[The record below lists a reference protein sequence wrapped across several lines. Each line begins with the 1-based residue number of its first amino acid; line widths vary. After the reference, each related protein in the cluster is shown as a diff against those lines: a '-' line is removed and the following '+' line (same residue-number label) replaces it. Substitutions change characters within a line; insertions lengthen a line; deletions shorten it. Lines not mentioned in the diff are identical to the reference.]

1 MRHRQKLPV
10 VAIGSIEN
18 VADAALLGAQEDTV
32 EIWPVTCLVSL
43 QEAETNRAGRTSMT
57 LSINTNSSKFLSE
70 LMNSCLKTSGNPTAL
85 SFAETLSTAQK
96 SGADKT
102 SAPASGETAL
112 NNAVQ
117 KSGNTA
123 RGGMPMAA
131 LDYFS
136 FGDGEAMGLPKGVSR
151 LEYNVYRPDGL
162 DIDGRSYPFVVKST
176 GEKLSGSVADKYQ
189 KMLLDVTRQRIEIYK
204 EGKANGLSDD
214 QLLSSLQAF
223 DISLPDSYRT
233 LVGKSDMVAPSTRYN
248 MPTHDEVMQA

>member
-1 MRHRQKLPV
+1 
-10 VAIGSIEN
+10 
-18 VADAALLGAQEDTV
+18 
-32 EIWPVTCLVSL
+32 
-43 QEAETNRAGRTSMT
+43 MT
-57 LSINTNSSKFLSE
+57 LSINTNSSKFLNE
-70 LMNSCLKTSGNPTAL
+70 LMNSRMKTSGNPTAV
-85 SFAETLSTAQK
+85 SFAEILSTAQK

-102 SAPASGETAL
+102 SAPTSGETTL
-112 NNAVQ
+112 NNAV
-117 KSGNTA
+117 KNSNNTSNA
-123 RGGMPMAA
+123 AMSMAS

-189 KMLLDVTRQRIEIYK
+189 KMLLEVTRQRIDIYN
-204 EGKANGLSDD
+204 EGKAKGLSDN
-214 QLLSSLQAF
+214 QLLSNLQAF
-223 DISLPDSYRT
+223 DNSLPDSYRN